1 MLKNIIYFLFFLS
14 PIILLSQQDPFLS
27 FYKNQMS
34 IINPAYAGIEY
45 DYSLTF
51 NSRNQWAT
59 IENSPSTQFFSIS
72 SKREKNVGIG
82 LSFVSNKA
90 FIESRTMTYIDFSYK
105 LQISSETNLF
115 LGLKPGGTFFD
126 INFNNLSFNT
136 DPALTNY
143 SKFNPNLGIGF
154 LLQSNKVW
162 LSLSTPRLFNSEG
175 DGIINS
181 YATNSNIYTAV
192 GINLNLKDNIV
203 LKPSLLARFTEGYES
218 VLDLSTMVN
227 VNDRFEFGGNYRT
240 NNSLSGLFLV
250 NIKNF
255 RVGYAYETS
264 TNNSGYNINLNT
276 HEILLTI
283 NLNKGG
289 GVSEVKEETE

>member
-1 MLKNIIYFLFFLS
+1 M
-14 PIILLSQQDPFLS
+14 LLSQQDTFLS

-34 IINPAYAGIEY
+34 IINPAFSGIEY

-72 SKREKNVGIG
+72 SKREKNLGIG
-82 LSFVSNKA
+82 LSFVTNKA

-105 LQISSETNLF
+105 LQISSDTNLF

-126 INFNNLSFNT
+126 INFNNLSFNS
-136 DPALTNY
+136 DPALVNY
-143 SKFNPNLGIGF
+143 SKFSPNLGIGV
-154 LLQSNKVW
+154 LLQSNKFW
-162 LSLSTPRLFNSEG
+162 LSLSTPRIFNSTG

-181 YATNSNIYTAV
+181 YATNSNIYSAV
-192 GINLNLKDNIV
+192 GFNLNLMDNIV

-218 VLDLSTMVN
+218 VLDLSTFISVN
-227 VNDRFEFGGNYRT
+227 NRFEFGVNYRT
-240 NNSLSGLFLV
+240 NNSLGGLFLI

-255 RVGYAYETS
+255 KVGYAYETS
-264 TNNSGYNINLNT
+264 SNKSGYSMNLNT
-276 HEILLTI
+276 HEILFTI
-283 NLNKGG
+283 NIDKGG
-289 GVSEVKEETE
+289 SEVSSEGADETE

>member
-1 MLKNIIYFLFFLS
+1 M
-14 PIILLSQQDPFLS
+14 LLSQQDTFLG

-34 IINPAYAGIEY
+34 IINPAFSGIEY

-72 SKREKNVGIG
+72 SKREKNLGIG
-82 LSFVSNKA
+82 LSFVANKA

-105 LQISSETNLF
+105 LQISSDTNLF

-126 INFNNLSFNT
+126 INFNNLSFNS
-136 DPALTNY
+136 DPALVNY
-143 SKFNPNLGIGF
+143 SKFSPNLGIGV
-154 LLQSNKVW
+154 LIQSNKFW
-162 LSLSTPRLFNSEG
+162 LSLSTPRIFNSTG

-181 YATNSNIYTAV
+181 YATNSNIYSAV
-192 GINLNLKDNIV
+192 GFNLNLMDNIV

-218 VLDLSTMVN
+218 VLDLSTFISVN
-227 VNDRFEFGGNYRT
+227 NRFEFGVNYRT

-264 TNNSGYNINLNT
+264 SNKSGYSMNLNT
-276 HEILLTI
+276 HEILFTI
-283 NLNKGG
+283 NIDKGG
-289 GVSEVKEETE
+289 SEVSSGGSEEIE

>member
-1 MLKNIIYFLFFLS
+1 M
-14 PIILLSQQDPFLS
+14 LLSQQDPFLS

-34 IINPAYAGIEY
+34 IINPAFAGIEY

-283 NLNKGG
+283 NVNKGG
-289 GVSEVKEETE
+289 GVSDLKEETE

>member
-1 MLKNIIYFLFFLS
+1 M
-14 PIILLSQQDPFLS
+14 LLSQQDSFLS

-34 IINPAYAGIEY
+34 IINPAFAGIEY

-283 NLNKGG
+283 NVNKGG

>member
-1 MLKNIIYFLFFLS
+1 MLKNILYILFFLS
-14 PIILLSQQDPFLS
+14 PVALLSQRDPFLS

-34 IINPAYAGIEY
+34 IINPAFSGIEY

-72 SKREKNVGIG
+72 SKREKNLGIG
-82 LSFVSNKA
+82 LSFVANKA
-90 FIESRTMTYIDFSYK
+90 FIESRTMAYIDFSYK
-105 LQISSETNLF
+105 LQISSDTNLF

-126 INFNNLSFNT
+126 INFNNLSFNS
-136 DPALTNY
+136 DPALVNY
-143 SKFNPNLGIGF
+143 SKFSPNLGIGV
-154 LLQSNKVW
+154 LLKSNKFW
-162 LSLSTPRLFNSEG
+162 LSLSTPRIFNSTG

-181 YATNSNIYTAV
+181 YATNSNIYSAV
-192 GINLNLKDNIV
+192 GVNLNLMDNIV

-218 VLDLSTMVN
+218 VLDLSTFISVN
-227 VNDRFEFGGNYRT
+227 NRFEFGFNYRT

-264 TNNSGYNINLNT
+264 SNKSGYSINLNT
-276 HEILLTI
+276 HEILFTI
-283 NLNKGG
+283 NIDKGG
-289 GVSEVKEETE
+289 SEVTEETE

>member
-1 MLKNIIYFLFFLS
+1 
-14 PIILLSQQDPFLS
+14 
-27 FYKNQMS
+27 MS
-34 IINPAYAGIEY
+34 IINPAFAGIEY

-82 LSFVSNKA
+82 ISFVSNKA

-283 NLNKGG
+283 NVNKGG
-289 GVSEVKEETE
+289 GVSDVKEETE

>member
-1 MLKNIIYFLFFLS
+1 M
-14 PIILLSQQDPFLS
+14 LSQRDPFLS

-34 IINPAYAGIEY
+34 IINPAFSGIEY

-72 SKREKNVGIG
+72 SKREKNLGIG
-82 LSFVSNKA
+82 LSFVANKA
-90 FIESRTMTYIDFSYK
+90 FIESRTMAYIDFSYK
-105 LQISSETNLF
+105 LQISSDTNLF

-126 INFNNLSFNT
+126 INFNNLSFNS
-136 DPALTNY
+136 DPALVNY
-143 SKFNPNLGIGF
+143 SKFSPNLGIGV
-154 LLQSNKVW
+154 LLKSNKFW
-162 LSLSTPRLFNSEG
+162 LSLSTPRIFNSTG

-181 YATNSNIYTAV
+181 YATNSNIYSAV
-192 GINLNLKDNIV
+192 GVNLNLMDNIV

-218 VLDLSTMVN
+218 VLDLSTFISVN
-227 VNDRFEFGGNYRT
+227 NRFEFGFNYRT

-264 TNNSGYNINLNT
+264 SNKSGYSINLNT
-276 HEILLTI
+276 HEILFTI
-283 NLNKGG
+283 NIDKGG
-289 GVSEVKEETE
+289 SEVTEETE

>member
-1 MLKNIIYFLFFLS
+1 V
-14 PIILLSQQDPFLS
+14 LLSQQDSFLS

-34 IINPAYAGIEY
+34 IINPAFSGIEH

-82 LSFVSNKA
+82 LSFVANKA
-90 FIESRTMTYIDFSYK
+90 FIESRTMTYIDFSYR

-115 LGLKPGGTFFD
+115 LGLKPGATFFD
-126 INFNNLSFNT
+126 INFNNLSFNS
-136 DPALTNY
+136 DPALVNY
-143 SKFNPNLGIGF
+143 SRFSPDLGIGF
-154 LLQSNKVW
+154 LLQSNKFW
-162 LSLSTPRLFNSEG
+162 LSLSTPRIFNSKG

-181 YATNSNIYTAV
+181 YSTDSNIFSAI
-192 GINLNLKDNIV
+192 GANFNLMDNIV
-203 LKPSLLARFTEGYES
+203 FKPSLLARFTEGYES
-218 VLDLSTMVN
+218 VLDLSTFISVN
-227 VNDRFEFGGNYRT
+227 NKFEFGVNYRT

-255 RVGYAYETS
+255 RVGYAYETTS
-264 TNNSGYNINLNT
+264 SKSGYAINLNT
-276 HEILLTI
+276 HEILFTI
-283 NLNKGG
+283 NIDRGSGENTKVGP
-289 GVSEVKEETE
+289 EPPK

>member
-1 MLKNIIYFLFFLS
+1 M
-14 PIILLSQQDPFLS
+14 LLSQQDPFLS

-82 LSFVSNKA
+82 ISFVSNKA

-255 RVGYAYETS
+255 SVGYAYETS
-264 TNNSGYNINLNT
+264 TNNRGYNINLNT

-283 NLNKGG
+283 NVNKGG
-289 GVSEVKEETE
+289 GVSDLKEETE

>member
-1 MLKNIIYFLFFLS
+1 M
-14 PIILLSQQDPFLS
+14 LSQQDTFLS

-34 IINPAYAGIEY
+34 IINPAFSGIEY

-72 SKREKNVGIG
+72 SKREKNLGIG
-82 LSFVSNKA
+82 LSFVANKA
-90 FIESRTMTYIDFSYK
+90 FIESRTMIYIDFSYK
-105 LQISSETNLF
+105 LQISSDTNLF

-126 INFNNLSFNT
+126 INFNNLSFNS
-136 DPALTNY
+136 DPALVNY
-143 SKFNPNLGIGF
+143 SKFSPNLGIGV
-154 LLQSNKVW
+154 LLQSNKFW
-162 LSLSTPRLFNSEG
+162 LSLSTPRIFNSTG

-181 YATNSNIYTAV
+181 YVTNSNIYSAV
-192 GINLNLKDNIV
+192 GFSLNLMDNIV

-218 VLDLSTMVN
+218 VLDLSTFISVN
-227 VNDRFEFGGNYRT
+227 NRFEFGVNYRT

-255 RVGYAYETS
+255 KVGYAYETS
-264 TNNSGYNINLNT
+264 SNKSGYSMNLNT
-276 HEILLTI
+276 HEILFTI
-283 NLNKGG
+283 NIDKGG
-289 GVSEVKEETE
+289 SEVSSEGAEETE

>member
-1 MLKNIIYFLFFLS
+1 M
-14 PIILLSQQDPFLS
+14 LLSQQDPFLS

-34 IINPAYAGIEY
+34 IINPAFAGIEY

-82 LSFVSNKA
+82 ISFVSNKA

-283 NLNKGG
+283 NVNKGGG

>member
-1 MLKNIIYFLFFLS
+1 M
-14 PIILLSQQDPFLS
+14 LLSQQDPFLS

-34 IINPAYAGIEY
+34 IINPAFAGIEY

-264 TNNSGYNINLNT
+264 TNNRGYNINLNT

-283 NLNKGG
+283 NVNKGG
-289 GVSEVKEETE
+289 GVSDVKEESE

>member
-1 MLKNIIYFLFFLS
+1 M
-14 PIILLSQQDPFLS
+14 LLSQQDPFLS

-34 IINPAYAGIEY
+34 IINPAFAGIEY

-105 LQISSETNLF
+105 LQISSETSLF

-181 YATNSNIYTAV
+181 YATNSNIFTAV

-264 TNNSGYNINLNT
+264 TNNRGYNINLNT

-283 NLNKGG
+283 NVNKGGGG

>member
-1 MLKNIIYFLFFLS
+1 M
-14 PIILLSQQDPFLS
+14 LLSQQDPFLS

-34 IINPAYAGIEY
+34 IINPAFAGIEY

-82 LSFVSNKA
+82 ISFVSNKA

-283 NLNKGG
+283 NVNKGG

>member
-1 MLKNIIYFLFFLS
+1 M
-14 PIILLSQQDPFLS
+14 LLSQQDPFLS

-34 IINPAYAGIEY
+34 IINPAFAGIEY

-283 NLNKGG
+283 NVNKGG

>member
-1 MLKNIIYFLFFLS
+1 V
-14 PIILLSQQDPFLS
+14 LLSQQDTFLS

-34 IINPAYAGIEY
+34 IINPAFSGIEY

-72 SKREKNVGIG
+72 SKREKNLGIG
-82 LSFVSNKA
+82 LSFVTNKA

-105 LQISSETNLF
+105 LQISSDTNLF

-126 INFNNLSFNT
+126 INFNNLSFNS
-136 DPALTNY
+136 DPALVNY
-143 SKFNPNLGIGF
+143 SKFSPNLGIGV
-154 LLQSNKVW
+154 LLQSNKFW
-162 LSLSTPRLFNSEG
+162 LSLSTPRIFNSTG

-181 YATNSNIYTAV
+181 YATNSNIYSAV
-192 GINLNLKDNIV
+192 GFNLNLMDNIV

-218 VLDLSTMVN
+218 VLDLSTFISVN
-227 VNDRFEFGGNYRT
+227 NRFEFGVNYRT
-240 NNSLSGLFLV
+240 NNSLGGLFLI

-255 RVGYAYETS
+255 KVGYAYETS
-264 TNNSGYNINLNT
+264 SNKSGYSMNLNT
-276 HEILLTI
+276 HEILFTI
-283 NLNKGG
+283 NIDKGG
-289 GVSEVKEETE
+289 SEVSSEGADETE